1 MFIGLCQ
8 ELFGVCF
15 LTLAFFCRGMG
26 MVWYGMAKVLSF
38 YRLSVNRLVLGQV
51 HWRSPRSLSFAKV
64 DRIVE
69 ERERKSCVSSL

>member
-1 MFIGLCQ
+1 
-8 ELFGVCF
+8 
-15 LTLAFFCRGMG
+15 MG